1 MNSREK
7 ERFVAACK
15 RAYFRYC
22 RGDDAGITRV
32 SGQFGVTPDQVVDE
46 ALDNRNEVGR
56 RQSPTTLSTYDVS
69 YISTYHVEHLLASTT
84 MM

>member
-1 MNSREK
+1 MNSSEK

-56 RQSPTTLSTYDVS
+56 RQSPNFKFMLRTHH
-69 YISTYHVEHLLASTT
+69 ISLHI
-84 MM
+84 MINIP